1 MKKYIFLFTKYFL
14 IYVAVFVISMAMKG
28 ENLFGLGPVL
38 RMPFYP
44 LKIALFTFGQRDR
57 LGNGHLTDPN
67 DSLSVEINLLN
78 EDLFIMNT
86 VRNAS
91 EPFIEIRNL
100 RNDSIINC
108 IAIPKE
114 LGTTDYRQRYAAC
127 LNDRKDLVCVFV
139 TNGNKIGLFDLKKQ
153 KYTWFRSIDS
163 ITLHH
168 RIQFQ
173 ENNIIVNIRKRDFSK
188 INNLSTEGYAIID
201 GKTGD
206 FIKKWLVP
214 YSQIPSII
222 EFQGTKI
229 SGDWDYWHLNDVE
242 IVNLNGQRSGVLET
256 GDVLLSSRSLNAI
269 LHVREDSIIASYTG
283 LFFKQHDVDIVNANT
298 ISVFN
303 NNSHDVSYPWVKG
316 YKSNIVY
323 KNLINNSDSIAYN
336 DIGLNTYTEG
346 QFIQSGSYKY
356 FENQN
361 LGEIIIVKNDKIVY
375 RNQQRNSQD
384 KTKVNLLNWCSI
396 WQ

>member
-1 MKKYIFLFTKYFL
+1 MKKNIFLFSKWFL
-14 IYVAVFVISMAMKG
+14 IYVAVFVIGIAIKG
-28 ENLFGLGPVL
+28 GELRGLGPML

-44 LKIALFTFGQRDR
+44 LKTALFSFGQLYR
-57 LGNGHLTDPN
+57 LGNGHLSDPN
-67 DSLSVEINLLN
+67 DSLSDKINVLN

-86 VRNAS
+86 VRNAG

-100 RNDSIINC
+100 RNDSIIKY
-108 IAIPKE
+108 ISIPKE
-114 LGTTDYRQRYAAC
+114 LQTDDYRQRYEAC
-127 LNDRKDLVCVFV
+127 VNYRKDLICVFPHP
-139 TNGNKIGLFDLKKQ
+139 GNKIGLFDLKKQ
-153 KYTWFRSIDS
+153 KYIWIRNTDS

-168 RIQFQ
+168 RLQFHD
-173 ENNIIVNIRKRDFSK
+173 NNLIVNIRKIEFHGKDDFTK
-188 INNLSTEGYAIID
+188 EGYACID
-201 GKTGD
+201 GKSGNFT
-206 FIKKWLVP
+206 KKWFVP
-214 YSQIPSII
+214 YNQIPRII
-222 EFQGTKI
+222 EFQGTKHDNE
-229 SGDWDYWHLNDVE
+229 GDYWHLNDVE
-242 IVNLNGQRSGVLET
+242 IVNLNGQQSGVLET

-269 LHVREDSIIASYTG
+269 LHIREDSIIATYTG
-283 LFFKQHDVDIVNANT
+283 LFFKQHDVDVVNANT

-336 DIGLNTYTEG
+336 NIRLNTFSEG
-346 QFIQSGSYKY
+346 QFIQIGSYKY

-361 LGEIIIVKNDKIVY
+361 LGEIIIVKNEKIVY
-375 RNQQRNSQD
+375 RNQQLNSQD

>member
-303 NNSHDVSYPWVKG
+303 NNSHDVYYPWIEG
-316 YKSNIVY
+316 YKSKIVY
-323 KNLINNSDSIAYN
+323 KN
-336 DIGLNTYTEG
+336 
-346 QFIQSGSYKY
+346 
-356 FENQN
+356 
-361 LGEIIIVKNDKIVY
+361 
-375 RNQQRNSQD
+375 
-384 KTKVNLLNWCSI
+384 
-396 WQ
+396 